1 MQLAGKYTVLDS
13 ARESNMTI
21 QQGIDQAINILKNPT
36 ASKSQQMQAMINLS
50 EFQNILSNIN
60 AYDAQ
65 HHSSVPPNKLIRI
78 PNS

>member
-21 QQGIDQAINILKNPT
+21 QQGIDRAISILKNPA
-36 ASKSQQMQAMINLS
+36 ASKSQQMQAMIDLS
-50 EFQNILSNIN
+50 EFQNVLSNIN

-65 HHSSVPPNKLIRI
+65 HYPNVPPNKVIGI
-78 PNS
+78 AT